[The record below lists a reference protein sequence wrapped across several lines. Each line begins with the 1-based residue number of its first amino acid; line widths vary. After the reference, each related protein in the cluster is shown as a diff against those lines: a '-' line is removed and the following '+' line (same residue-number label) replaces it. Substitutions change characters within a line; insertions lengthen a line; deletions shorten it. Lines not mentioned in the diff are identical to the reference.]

1 MVRVIAELS
10 VHTPT
15 ASSTDRYKYRYGC
28 GGSVSNGRQQF
39 VYKRPALSLGENMTP
54 KQSEKQPLL
63 INDDTGDIVNINSC
77 GSSIINK
84 HIDTINETNIRIN
97 AMVEMRR
104 NARETQQMR
113 EIIEKSE
120 KEKERQKEEDL
131 KKATEKEIN
140 HKLGKIIYRSRSGKL
155 FEAHHSVQMTICFV
169 LDKKTGQSIR
179 TQTQKVV
186 WNDKVFE
193 TKQDWFSE
201 MAKSSANQDD
211 DNMKIVHSD

>member
-28 GGSVSNGRQQF
+28 GGSVSNGRQSF
-39 VYKRPALSLGENMTP
+39 AYRRPALSLGENMTP

-63 INDDTGDIVNINSC
+63 TNDDIGETVNINNY
-77 GSSIINK
+77 SSNINK

-97 AMVEMRR
+97 TMVEMRR
-104 NARETQQMR
+104 NMRETQQMR

-120 KEKERQKEEDL
+120 KEKERQKEEEL
-131 KKATEKEIN
+131 KKAKEKEIN

-155 FEAHHSVQMTICFV
+155 FEAHHSVQMTIGFV
-169 LDKKTGQSIR
+169 LDKKTGQSMR

-201 MAKSSANQDD
+201 MAKSSDLIAD
-211 DNMKIVHSD
+211 DNMKIVRCD